1 MPETVRV
8 AVNEEGV
15 DLQWPARCPRCGAAP
30 KRLVPSTSRVGQ
42 VKSLRPNL
50 MGGWTMRSNVM
61 YVSVPMCQVHADS
74 NSLANKILEKSPLM
88 TGLRGVA
95 WVGMAMLATLL
106 LSAVTRRGGGHP
118 ADLDAFLLL
127 PLFGLVGGLML
138 WWARRNTSVR
148 PARFDP
154 DMDVVEIEFADT
166 RYAHAFK
173 RANRA
178 VTDSLLTAAPPWYM
192 RSLLW
197 KVVLVFVLFAWIAH
211 VQHR

>member
-1 MPETVRV
+1 MPEIVRV
-8 AVNEEGV
+8 ATNEEGV
-15 DLQWPARCPRCGAAP
+15 ELSWPARCPRCGAAP
-30 KRLVPSTSRVGQ
+30 RRLVPSVSRVGQ

-61 YVSVPMCQVHADS
+61 YVSVPMCEVHAGS
-74 NSLANKILEKSPLM
+74 NSLANKILERSPLM
-88 TGLRGVA
+88 AGLRGVA
-95 WVGMAMLATLL
+95 WMGLAMLLSLL
-106 LSAVTRRGGGHP
+106 ASIFTRRGVSHLME
-118 ADLDAFLLL
+118 LDAFLLF
-127 PLFGLVGGLML
+127 PLFGIVGGLTV
-138 WWARRNTSVR
+138 WWARQNTSVR

-173 RANRA
+173 RANRD

-197 KVVLVFVLFAWIAH
+197 KVVLVFVLVAWLMH
-211 VQHR
+211 LGRH